1 MIKPFDIIVIGSGP
15 AGLNAGLHILSSNPQ
30 PSVLLVD
37 KQASWEEPIA
47 CAEGVWCEPLHEA
60 IEVKKEW
67 VRLLISKAVLHSP
80 NGNCITYFD
89 KDKGCI
95 INRAKMQGDMAQDCM
110 AKGANTKFNDR
121 VIDVSTAENG
131 FRCVKFQ
138 SGTTEFAKIVIDA
151 SGPLSKFGKSESLQ
165 CKPQDLEPAY
175 FGIAENT
182 GIENDAIHVFLGKS
196 IAPGGYAWAFPRED
210 GTANVG
216 LVIGADFKGKVD
228 IKSLMQMFLNQYYPH
243 ASMVS
248 RFAGTI
254 PCEAKPACIAVPGL
268 IKTGD
273 AAGTVNPISRAGIT
287 EALCC
292 GGLAGEFAVSM
303 LRAKTSLQKKDI
315 CREYRDAWVD
325 KIGAKHGKL
334 SRVKKALAKIPDTD
348 YNKAFGALSKI
359 PQDKLTISKIIRLS
373 LGRSPGLVFAMR
385 HLM

>member
-1 MIKPFDIIVIGSGP
+1 METNFDIIIIGSGP
-15 AGLNAGLHILSSNPQ
+15 AGLNAALHALSGKPR
-30 PSVLLVD
+30 PKVFLVD
-37 KQASWEEPIA
+37 KQPSWEKPIA

-89 KDKGCI
+89 KEKGCI
-95 INRAKMQGDMAQDCM
+95 INRAKMQGDMAKSCISM
-110 AKGANTKFNDR
+110 GAFTDFNDR
-121 VIDVSTAENG
+121 VMEITPVENG
-131 FRCVKFQ
+131 LRCVHFQ
-138 SGTTEFAKIVIDA
+138 SGKTAFTKIVIDA
-151 SGPLSKFGKSESLQ
+151 SGPLSNFGKTESLQ

-182 GIENDAIHVFLGKS
+182 GVENDAIHVFLGKS

-210 GTANVG
+210 GMANVG
-216 LVIGADFKGKVD
+216 LVIGKDFKGSVD
-228 IKSLMQMFLNQYYPH
+228 IKKLMADFMQQFYPK
-243 ASMVS
+243 ATIIR

-254 PCEAKPACIAVPGL
+254 PCEARPACVAIPGFF
-268 IKTGD
+268 KAGD

-292 GGLAGEFAVSM
+292 GGMAAQFALSM
-303 LRAKTSLQKKDI
+303 LAATTFLQKKEI
-315 CREYRDAWVD
+315 CRQYQDAWLE
-325 KIGAKHGKL
+325 KIGTKHGRL
-334 SRVKKALAKIPDTD
+334 SNVKKVLAKIPDND
-348 YNKAFGALSKI
+348 YNKAFGALGKI